1 MARVGAAFG
10 ALAGLATG
18 NNVIGTSLVFGA
30 ANGLYQGAKHGK
42 GFMWGGSTEKE
53 RMTALEERE
62 RLNALRIKQL
72 FRDAEKLGERADRR
86 LAAFLISEQKRSISR
101 RRSPA
106 RSPVRSPGKMR
117 GGSRWVQK
125 AERSIE
131 RKGHTGIFSRKAEE
145 HGVTTTAFACKVL
158 ANKDSYDP
166 KTVKQANFYRNIN
179 KSHRC

>member
-30 ANGLYQGAKHGK
+30 ANGLYQGAKHGR

-72 FRDAEKLGERADRR
+72 FRDAEKLGERADMR
-86 LAAFLISEQKRSISR
+86 SEQKRSRSR

-106 RSPVRSPGKMR
+106 RSLVRSPGKMR
-117 GGSRWVQK
+117 GGSLWVQK

-131 RKGHTGIFSRKAEE
+131 RKGHTGIFSQKAKK
-145 HGVTTTAFACKVL
+145 HGLTTTAFACKVL